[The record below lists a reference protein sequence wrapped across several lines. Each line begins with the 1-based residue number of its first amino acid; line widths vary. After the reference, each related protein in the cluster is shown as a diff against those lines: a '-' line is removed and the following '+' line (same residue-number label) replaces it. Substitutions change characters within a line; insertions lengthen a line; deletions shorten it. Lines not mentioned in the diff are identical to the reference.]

1 MRTITMRH
9 IPMLPYLTSTRM
21 QAAAF
26 SLEFIVPCFQILD
39 LYGKEGGCGIFS
51 TKLTFDKTK
60 SDLFSHI
67 YFLFFFL
74 IS

>member
-26 SLEFIVPCFQILD
+26 SLEFIIPYFQILD
-39 LYGKEGGCGIFS
+39 LYGKEGGCGIFP
-51 TKLTFDKTK
+51 T
-60 SDLFSHI
+60 
-67 YFLFFFL
+67 
-74 IS
+74 